1 MIAKEKIQEV
11 TKRLVEAYQPI
22 AIYLFGSYA
31 WGEPDEDSD
40 IDLMIVVA
48 DKFNSEW
55 DYRKKGNRALAG
67 VGVSVDF
74 LFNTPED
81 FKKRAKL
88 RPNLEYLIKQNG
100 IKLYEII

>member
-11 TKRLVEAYQPI
+11 TDRLVETYQPL

-31 WGEPDEDSD
+31 WGEPNEDSD
-40 IDLMIVVA
+40 IDLMIVVS
-48 DKFNSEW
+48 DRYNSEW

-67 VGVSVDF
+67 IGVSVDF

-88 RPNLEYLIKQNG
+88 RPNLEYLIKQKG
-100 IKLYEII
+100 IKVYESV